1 MAHKEKIIQYPDW
14 SNPAGTV
21 ITRAETKNAHPVW
34 KEYEQG
40 AWWLRRIAQFD
51 ITGGLSIRAPSQSK
65 EEADA
70 EQLKYDR
77 CAAWRN
83 ALRFA
88 EMLWRDDPW
97 WEYAV
102 FYRPEGQNGY
112 HEAVC
117 VYRVIPEIST

>member
-1 MAHKEKIIQYPDW
+1 MKRKSNTIQYPDW
-14 SNPAGTV
+14 KNPSGIV
-21 ITRAETKNAHPVW
+21 ITRAETKNSRPVW
-34 KEYEQG
+34 KEYTEG
-40 AWWLRRIAQFD
+40 PWWLRRVAQFD
-51 ITGGLSIRAPSQSK
+51 ITGGLFLHDSSLSK

-83 ALRFA
+83 ARRFA

-102 FYRPEGQNGY
+102 FFCPEGQNGQR
-112 HEAVC
+112 EAVC
-117 VYRVIPEIST
+117 VYKVIPNIPT